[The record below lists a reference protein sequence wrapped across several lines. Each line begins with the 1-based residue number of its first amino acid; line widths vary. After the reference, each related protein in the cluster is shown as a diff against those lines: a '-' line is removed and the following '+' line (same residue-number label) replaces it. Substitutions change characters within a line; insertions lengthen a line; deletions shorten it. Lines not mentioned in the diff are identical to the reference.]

1 MGRDDASLSGRLRKE
16 WNIERQVVVASL
28 MQHGIELGEE
38 EMIHHWQLDRERRV
52 VVASLMQH
60 EIELGVGKMIHHCGL
75 RKEWVSK
82 RVNVASVMQQNAER
96 DSLYGSSTG
105 EREML
110 HRCHSGR

>member
-1 MGRDDASLSGRLRKE
+1 M
-16 WNIERQVVVASL
+16 
-28 MQHGIELGEE
+28 
-38 EMIHHWQLDRERRV
+38 ERRV

-82 RVNVASVMQQNAER
+82 RVNVASVMQRNAER
-96 DSLYGSSTG
+96 DSLYGSTG

-110 HRCHSGR
+110 HRCHSGC

>member
-1 MGRDDASLSGRLRKE
+1 
-16 WNIERQVVVASL
+16 
-28 MQHGIELGEE
+28 
-38 EMIHHWQLDRERRV
+38 
-52 VVASLMQH
+52 MQH
-60 EIELGVGKMIHHCGL
+60 EIELGVGKMIHHCGLRKEWVSKRVNVASVMQRNAERDSQERVVVASAMQQGIELGVRKMIHHCGL